1 MFIETDYFGKIEI
14 NEAETIT
21 FVSEIPGFPDSKTF
35 VLIPY
40 GEELPFWSLQSI
52 EEQACAFVVTNPFW
66 HKSDYAFELSDG
78 AKDQLGIE
86 EAEHVSVYSIVT
98 LREPFES
105 STLNLKAPIVIETK
119 ERRGKQVI
127 LDDAYP
133 ARYPLGGTKAEV
145 R

>member
-1 MFIETDYFGKIEI
+1 MFIETDYFGKIEVSE
-14 NEAETIT
+14 NETIT
-21 FVSEIPGFPDSKTF
+21 FVSEIPGFPESKTF

-40 GEELPFWSLQSI
+40 GDELPFWSLQSVD
-52 EEQACAFVVTNPFW
+52 EPSCAFVVTNPFW
-66 HKSDYAFELSDG
+66 HKADYAFELTDG

-98 LREPFES
+98 LRDPFET
-105 STLNLKAPIVIETK
+105 STINLQAPIVIETK

-133 ARYPLGGTKAEV
+133 SRYPLSGEKTEV

>member
-21 FVSEIPGFPDSKTF
+21 FVSEIPGFSDSKTF

-40 GEELPFWSLQSI
+40 GEDLPFWSLQSI

-66 HKSDYAFELSDG
+66 HKSDYAFELSNG

-127 LDDAYP
+127 LDDGYP

>member
-1 MFIETDYFGKIEI
+1 
-14 NEAETIT
+14 
-21 FVSEIPGFPDSKTF
+21 
-35 VLIPY
+35 
-40 GEELPFWSLQSI
+40 
-52 EEQACAFVVTNPFW
+52 
-66 HKSDYAFELSDG
+66 
-78 AKDQLGIE
+78 GIE

-127 LDDAYP
+127 LDDTYP

>member
-14 NEAETIT
+14 KEEETIT
-21 FVSEIPGFPDSKTF
+21 FVSEIPGFPESKTF

-40 GEELPFWSLQSI
+40 GDDLPFWSLQSL
-52 EEQACAFVVTNPFW
+52 EDRACAFVVTNPFW
-66 HKSDYAFELSDG
+66 HKADYAFELTEG
-78 AKDQLGIE
+78 AKAQLGID
-86 EAEHVSVYSIVT
+86 EAEHVSVYTIVT
-98 LREPFES
+98 LREPFDT

-127 LDDAYP
+127 LDDGYP
-133 ARYPLGGTKAEV
+133 ARYPLGGQKAEV